1 MEAYLYYLIKIIYFC
16 VQLKLLSTTDL
27 LVYWYVLDRISLLEL
42 DKKHTERDRLGLQSS
57 QETSYIFLV
66 VLPKDRP
73 NRREKT
79 RMKKQTTKLGC
90 AQTTRSPHSM

>member
-1 MEAYLYYLIKIIYFC
+1 MDAYLYYLIKIIYFC

-66 VLPKDRP
+66 LPKDRP